1 MQKALLFSSF
11 VLLFSITNAQNLKL
25 KKADDYYSKVA
36 YAEAAEL
43 YSDLL
48 GSKLETPEMKSR
60 LANCFARSKLGKE
73 EICFVFFFRMFFS

>member
-25 KKADDYYSKVA
+25 KKADDYYSKVS

-60 LANCFARSKLGKE
+60 LANCFYQIGE
-73 EICFVFFFRMFFS
+73 